1 MKKNNYIPSIT
12 GLRGIAVLA
21 VLIYHSNTSFFPGGF
36 LGVDVF
42 FVISG
47 FLIGKVIYTEISNGV
62 FSIRKFYLKRI
73 RRIIPALLFTIFIS
87 FILVLIFYHPNDIYE
102 FQQSVPWVISFTSNL
117 FFWKTTNYFSSDIYI
132 KPLAHTWSLGV
143 EEQFYILLP
152 LIFLAIKNKK
162 SRNFIFIFLLI
173 VSFIYGFGEN
183 YYGLPF
189 GCPNSDCISTTNF
202 YWLHTRLWE
211 LLFGV
216 VLNFLPQISKSYSK
230 HISVVSF
237 ISILTSFILYSEEYI
252 HPGLYTLIPV
262 VSTCLLIYFHEDNNV
277 VNLYLSK
284 GFIYYLGRISYS
296 LYLVHYPIYAIFKYY
311 YIEFTLPFIGNI
323 EFFVAF
329 LISFIVAIFSYKIVE
344 TPFRN
349 MTFMKNS
356 SFLLLL
362 IFISSI
368 FVYLSTIPINGL
380 NKNTLPED
388 IVIQNTGGRSE
399 VNRCMIEGPD
409 VKYDFEYCQKDY
421 NETIYNVLVIGDST
435 SQNLA
440 YGLIEQKYPNTSV
453 SYWGVTG
460 CLPLI
465 TNYEKDQP
473 NFGESKCT
481 NNYEEIISFI
491 NSSQFDLVVISYNF
505 NMLKI
510 LDDELE
516 LSEKSMKLFFD
527 STLRLNRSNLLIF
540 GNPINWED
548 SLPRI
553 ITKMNLFNNELN
565 EYNGTFLVDHLF
577 ETDRLM
583 KTYSKDYGVNY
594 FSVIDNLC
602 NNEKCPIYKKING
615 ERHLASVDSLHYS
628 TEFAKYY
635 GSLIGENYIL
645 EYDK

>member
-1 MKKNNYIPSIT
+1 MKKTSYIPSIT

-21 VLIYHSNTSFFPGGF
+21 VLIYHSTNSFFPGGF

-47 FLIGKVIYTEISNGV
+47 FLIGKVIHTEIISGV

-87 FILVLIFYHPNDIYE
+87 FILVSIFYHPYDIYE

-152 LIFLAIKNKK
+152 LIFLFVNNKK
-162 SRNFIFIFLLI
+162 LRNFIFVFLLI
-173 VSFIYGFGEN
+173 VSFIYGFEEN
-183 YYGLPF
+183 YYSLPF
-189 GCPNSDCISTTNF
+189 DCPNSDCISTTNF

-216 VLNFLPQISKSYSK
+216 LLNFLPQISYSYSK
-230 HISVVSF
+230 EISIVSF
-237 ISILTSFILYSEEYI
+237 ICILISFILYSEKYI

-262 VSTCLLIYFHEDNNV
+262 IATCLLIYFHKDNNV
-277 VNLYLSK
+277 VTLSLSK
-284 GFIYYLGRISYS
+284 GFIYYLGKISYS

-311 YIEFTLPFIGNI
+311 YLEFTLPFIGNI

-329 LISFIVAIFSYKIVE
+329 LISFIFAIFSYKFVE

-349 MTFMKNS
+349 MAFMKNS

-362 IFISSI
+362 IFVSSI
-368 FVYLSTIPINGL
+368 FVYLSKIPINGL
-380 NKNTLPED
+380 NKDLLPGE
-388 IVIQNTGGRSE
+388 IVISDTGGRSDT
-399 VNRCMIEGPD
+399 NKCMIEGPD

-421 NETIYNVLVIGDST
+421 NEMKFNVLVIGDST

-465 TNYEKDQP
+465 TNYEKDQS
-473 NFGESKCT
+473 NFGETKCT

-491 NSSQFDLVVISYNF
+491 NSTKFDLVVISYNF
-505 NMLKI
+505 NMFKI
-510 LDDELE
+510 MDDDLE

-527 STLRLNRSNLLIF
+527 STLSLNKSNLLIF

-548 SLPRI
+548 SLPRF
-553 ITKMNLFNNELN
+553 ITKMNVFNNELK

-583 KTYSKDYGVNY
+583 KAYSKEYDVNY
-594 FSVIDNLC
+594 LSVIDILC
-602 NNEKCPIYKKING
+602 KNEKCPIYMNVDNKL
-615 ERHLASVDSLHYS
+615 HLVSVDSLHYS
-628 TEFAKYY
+628 AESAKYY
-635 GSLIGENYIL
+635 GSLIGKNYIL
-645 EYDK
+645 KNDK